1 MYIISDYNC
10 EINCINWSAGT
21 KDIEKKVAAFWDRG
35 TRNNHFHWAS
45 LTTKTNLFN
54 SP

>member
-21 KDIEKKVAAFWDRG
+21 KDIEKKWQRFG
-35 TRNNHFHWAS
+35 TGVQGTITS
-45 LTTKTNLFN
+45 TGL
-54 SP
+54 P